1 MIGCQK
7 YNADQ
12 WTTTEI

>member
-1 MIGCQK
+1 M
-7 YNADQ
+7 Q